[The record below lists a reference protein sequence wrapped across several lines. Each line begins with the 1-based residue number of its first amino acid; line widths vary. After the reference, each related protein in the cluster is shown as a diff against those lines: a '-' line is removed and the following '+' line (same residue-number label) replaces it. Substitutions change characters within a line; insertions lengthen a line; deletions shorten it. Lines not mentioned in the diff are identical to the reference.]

1 MDDRRLPAA
10 DRPTPTALQVPQ
22 GLVTVRD
29 QGGKASARTR
39 MAATSE
45 ELLPFSKEEKKKA
58 QEKTSLLA
66 SVAELHSIHGT
77 PGVAVQ
83 GAPSLR
89 CPPQGSQTP
98 KGCIHPCWGEGL
110 AKGTARWSK
119 CDPSTRVSVSTR

>member
-1 MDDRRLPAA
+1 MDP
-10 DRPTPTALQVPQ
+10 PTPTALQVPQ

-29 QGGKASARTR
+29 QGGKASARPR

-83 GAPSLR
+83 EASPSGSLPRAARPPKAAHTHAGGRGWPRGPQDGASVTPAR
-89 CPPQGSQTP
+89 GS
-98 KGCIHPCWGEGL
+98 
-110 AKGTARWSK
+110 
-119 CDPSTRVSVSTR
+119 V